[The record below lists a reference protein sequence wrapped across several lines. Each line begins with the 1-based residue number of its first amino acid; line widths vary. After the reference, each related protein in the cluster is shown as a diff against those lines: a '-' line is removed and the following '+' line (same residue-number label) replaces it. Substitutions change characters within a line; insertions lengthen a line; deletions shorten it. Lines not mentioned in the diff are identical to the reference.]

1 MLLTYCLQFDLI
13 SQPRYR
19 KLIAMGIAALA
30 GTGRIE
36 VLQRIPEEIVELW
49 ADVFSDRTD
58 VPPTSTITLEPTY
71 ALESPPF
78 SHFSRYMQ

>member
-1 MLLTYCLQFDLI
+1 
-13 SQPRYR
+13 
-19 KLIAMGIAALA
+19 MGIAALA

-58 VPPTSTITLEPTY
+58 APPTTTLEPTY
-71 ALESPPF
+71 ALAFVPF
-78 SHFSRYMQ
+78 THF

>member
-1 MLLTYCLQFDLI
+1 
-13 SQPRYR
+13 
-19 KLIAMGIAALA
+19 MGIAALV
-30 GTGRIE
+30 GTGRME

-58 VPPTSTITLEPTY
+58 VPPTIDLEPTY
-71 ALESPPF
+71 ALDCLPF